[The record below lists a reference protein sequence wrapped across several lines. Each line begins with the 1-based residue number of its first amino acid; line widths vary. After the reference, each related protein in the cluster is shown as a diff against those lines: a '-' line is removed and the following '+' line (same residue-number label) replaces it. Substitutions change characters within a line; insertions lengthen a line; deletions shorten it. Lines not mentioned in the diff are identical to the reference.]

1 MRQTTRVNAPI
12 RPTSPL
18 LIGHRGAPASLP
30 EHTLGGYALALR
42 QGADALEPD
51 VVPTADGVLLIRH
64 EPMLDAST
72 DIAERTASFGPA
84 REVSTPEGT
93 VTDWFAHDYT
103 WRQLRALRAVERIPR
118 IRPANT
124 AHNGAFPLLRLRD
137 LVEFVGE
144 ERTQTGARP
153 RLVIELK
160 HARWFQDLGFDL
172 AELLEHELS
181 GLWGTPALDGLVI
194 ESFEGEVLNEVRRR
208 GFATDA
214 QLVYLVDSEGV
225 PHDRLARDGAAARD
239 YASDL
244 TDSGLDAI
252 AQWADGISPSHLL
265 LGVSDEASA
274 ANPRDGR
281 KLVERAQARGL
292 QVFTWTLRPEDEFLP
307 PALAGEP
314 ETYWR
319 GILKTGVD
327 GVFADAPDRVRAI
340 IDEGLPNSRAL

>member
-30 EHTLGGYALALR
+30 EHTIGGYALALR

-51 VVPTADGVLLIRH
+51 VVPTRDGVLLVRH
-64 EPMLDAST
+64 EPMLGAST
-72 DIAERTASFGPA
+72 DIASRSADFGQA
-84 REVSTPEGT
+84 REAATPEGA
-93 VTDWFAHDYT
+93 VEDWFAHDYT
-103 WRQLRALRAVERIPR
+103 WGQLRALRAVERIPR

-124 AHNGAFPLLRLRD
+124 AHDGAFPLLRLRE

-144 ERTQTGARP
+144 ERTLTGARP

-160 HARWFQDLGFDL
+160 HASWFRELGFDM

-181 GLWGTPALDGLVI
+181 GLWGTPALDGLVL
-194 ESFEGEVLNEVRRR
+194 ESFEGEVLEEVRRR
-208 GFATDA
+208 GFAEGA
-214 QLVYLVDSEGV
+214 QLVYLIDSEGS
-225 PHDRLARDGAAARD
+225 PHDRLAREGAAARD

-244 TDSGLDAI
+244 TDPGLRAI

-265 LGVSDEASA
+265 LGVSDDASA
-274 ANPRDGR
+274 AHPRAGR
-281 KLVERAQARGL
+281 ELVERAHALGL

-307 PALAGEP
+307 PALAGRP
-314 ETYWR
+314 EAYWR

-327 GVFADAPDRVRAI
+327 GVFADDPGRVRAV
-340 IDEGLPNSRAL
+340 IDERSSH